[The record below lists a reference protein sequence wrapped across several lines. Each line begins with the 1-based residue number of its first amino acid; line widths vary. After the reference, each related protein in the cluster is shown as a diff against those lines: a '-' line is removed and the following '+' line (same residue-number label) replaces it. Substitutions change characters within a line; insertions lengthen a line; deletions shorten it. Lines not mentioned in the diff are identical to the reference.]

1 MQMQCQVDDWL
12 WTTDAGP
19 QNKSFL
25 SLSPSPSL
33 SPVSELISQLSVI
46 TCQKGS
52 ITKSYICI
60 CTVQK
65 EDYYPK
71 WIINIMK
78 TLTTKKE

>member
-33 SPVSELISQLSVI
+33 SPVSELIYNSV
-46 TCQKGS
+46 
-52 ITKSYICI
+52 
-60 CTVQK
+60 
-65 EDYYPK
+65 
-71 WIINIMK
+71 
-78 TLTTKKE
+78 